1 MINVD
6 FDFYNLNTD
15 VDQYVGLHARRG
27 SADLQ
32 DGSQATLAADSIT

>member
-15 VDQYVGLHARRG
+15 VDQYVVSQARRI
-27 SADLQ
+27 SADL
-32 DGSQATLAADSIT
+32 

>member
-15 VDQYVGLHARRG
+15 VDQYVILLARRG
-27 SADLQ
+27 SADL
-32 DGSQATLAADSIT
+32 